1 MKKTLFTLALAAS
14 ILTTQAATAEDF
26 TPYDK
31 MPAGVYEVDYTI
43 YSFVQRYKQV
53 GGLPIVREVF
63 SADIRSVSGY
73 LLRNGLYELKRDSGE
88 ICKLRKTGAVWELL
102 AG

>member
-1 MKKTLFTLALAAS
+1 MKNESCRGRAQLLDVGPA
-14 ILTTQAATAEDF
+14 
-26 TPYDK
+26 
-31 MPAGVYEVDYTI
+31 AGVYEVDYTI